1 MANRVA
7 GTRCIDCTSG
17 DTHSAA
23 EVKPRARAGAH
34 WPERGGAR
42 IFGAH
47 PVHLSRSKLMFTLF
61 WHACVFLLL
70 TFVVYLVCMWMAGVE
85 ERRTQQRAQ
94 RNR

>member
-1 MANRVA
+1 V
-7 GTRCIDCTSG
+7 
-17 DTHSAA
+17 
-23 EVKPRARAGAH
+23 H
-34 WPERGGAR
+34 WPERGAAR

-61 WHACVFLLL
+61 WHACVFLFL